1 MAFLLEHGPAN
12 DIHVALRYD
21 AGMMRRLLL
30 VLLLAVFPALLLSQA
45 ATHPV
50 TGRQIA
56 GVAGDWVW
64 LDRSEREQEEEP
76 KRAVELIGI
85 KPGMVIADV
94 GAGTG
99 YFTVML
105 SQRVG
110 PEGKVYA
117 NDIQPKLLGILQDKI
132 QKQKL
137 TNIEVVQGRQDDARL
152 PEATIEL
159 ALLVDVYHEFQYPQ
173 AMLASIRRSLKPSG
187 LLVLLE
193 YRKEDRDLPIR
204 EEHKMSIKDARAE
217 VEAEGFA
224 FDRVIRSLPR
234 QHILIFR
241 KPAQ

>member
-1 MAFLLEHGPAN
+1 MSLG
-12 DIHVALRYD
+12 YD
-21 AGMMRRLLL
+21 AGTMRRLRLA
-30 VLLLAVFPALLLSQA
+30 LLLAALPALLSSQGL
-45 ATHPV
+45 THPV
-50 TGRQIA
+50 TGRRIA
-56 GVAGDWVW
+56 GVASDWVW
-64 LDRSEREQEEEP
+64 LDRSERELEEEP
-76 KRAVELIGI
+76 RRAVELIGI
-85 KPGMVIADV
+85 KPGMIIADV

-99 YFTVML
+99 YFTVL
-105 SQRVG
+105 LAQRVG

-137 TNIEVVQGRQDDARL
+137 SNIEVVQGRQDDVRL

-187 LLVLLE
+187 QLVLLE
-193 YRKEDRDLPIR
+193 YRKEDRDLPIL
-204 EEHKMSIKDARAE
+204 EEHKMSIKEARTE
-217 VEAEGFA
+217 VEAEGFS
-224 FDRVIRSLPR
+224 FDRVIRALPR

>member
-1 MAFLLEHGPAN
+1 MKRVL
-12 DIHVALRYD
+12 VALF
-21 AGMMRRLLL
+21 
-30 VLLLAVFPALLLSQA
+30 LASSPALLGSQGP
-45 ATHPV
+45 THPL

-56 GVAGDWVW
+56 GVASDWVW
-64 LDRSEREQEEEP
+64 LDRSEREHEEEP
-76 KRAVELIGI
+76 RRAVELIGI

-99 YFTVML
+99 YFSVL
-105 SQRVG
+105 LAQRVG

-117 NDIQPKLLGILQDKI
+117 NDIQPRLLGILQDKI
-132 QKQKL
+132 QRQKL
-137 TNIEVVQGRQDDARL
+137 TNIEVVLGRQDDSRL

-173 AMLASIRRSLKPSG
+173 AMLASIRRALKPNG

-204 EEHKMSIKDARAE
+204 EEHKMTIKEARTE

-241 KPAQ
+241 KPLQ

>member
-1 MAFLLEHGPAN
+1 MRSIRLVFFFA
-12 DIHVALRYD
+12 ALP
-21 AGMMRRLLL
+21 
-30 VLLLAVFPALLLSQA
+30 VLLSSQGP
-45 ATHPV
+45 THPI
-50 TGRQIA
+50 TGRVIA

-76 KRAVELIGI
+76 RRAVELIGI
-85 KPGMVIADV
+85 KPGMIVADV

-99 YFTVML
+99 YFTVL
-105 SQRVG
+105 LAERVG
-110 PEGKVYA
+110 PAGRVYA
-117 NDIQPKLLGILQDKI
+117 NDIQPRLLGILQDKI

-137 TNIEVVQGRQDDARL
+137 TNVEVIQGRLDDTRL

-187 LLVLLE
+187 QLVLLE

-204 EEHKMSIKDARAE
+204 EEHKMSIKEARTE
-217 VEAEGFA
+217 VEAEGFI
-224 FDRVIRSLPR
+224 FDRVVRSLPR

-241 KPAQ
+241 NPAQ

>member
-1 MAFLLEHGPAN
+1 MSEYDPPMMKRFLCA
-12 DIHVALRYD
+12 
-21 AGMMRRLLL
+21 
-30 VLLLAVFPALLLSQA
+30 LLLAVLPSVFLAQGL
-45 ATHPV
+45 THPL
-50 TGRQIA
+50 TGRRIA

-64 LDRSEREQEEEP
+64 LDRAEREQEEEP
-76 KRAVELIGI
+76 ERALELIGI

-99 YFTVML
+99 YFTVL
-105 SQRVG
+105 LAQRVG
-110 PEGKVYA
+110 LDGKVYA
-117 NDIQPKLLGILQDKI
+117 NDIQPRLLGILQDKI

-137 TNIEVVQGRQDDARL
+137 TNIEVVQGRQDDTRL

-193 YRKEDRDLPIR
+193 YRKEDRALPIL
-204 EEHKMSIKDARAE
+204 EEHKMSIKEARTE

-224 FDRVIRSLPR
+224 FDRVIRGLPR